1 MTDREIV
8 RYIDSGANYYVSLFG
23 NAPHMRKTDKEYY
36 SYIEPKADEYGI
48 SFVYHVRVDD
58 LPLERKKEVI
68 AEIKSLH
75 MPVWLDLLSSD
86 ETFFLLFGK
95 EKVHGQTKFAENDE
109 IYMAVLPEEKTAC
122 HEKSDS
128 VRKVQ
133 SAREF
138 ALWAQI
144 ANDVLSGGAPDIHPV
159 YHFPLCENGVLNC
172 YIMYRDNIP
181 VSVAAVMDDHGIA
194 SLEFVATI
202 PEMRRKGL
210 ARAVCEKAVCDAFS
224 NGAKIV
230 TVRAINLTAAK
241 LYRSVGFKVYNYAF

>member
-8 RYIDSGANYYVSLFG
+8 QYIDSGANYYVSLFG
-23 NAPHMRKTDKEYY
+23 NAPHMRKIDKEYY

-48 SFVYHVRVDD
+48 SFVYNVRIDD

-86 ETFFLLFGK
+86 ETFSLFFGK
-95 EKVHGQTKFAENDE
+95 KRTHGQTEFAENDE
-109 IYMAVLPEEKTAC
+109 IYMAVLPEEMAGC
-122 HEKSDS
+122 HEADNS
-128 VRKVQ
+128 VVKVR
-133 SAREF
+133 SAQEF
-138 ALWAQI
+138 AVWAQI
-144 ANDVLSGGAPDIHPV
+144 ANGVLSGGNPDIHPA
-159 YHFPLCENGVLNC
+159 YHFPLCENGKLSC
-172 YIMYRDNIP
+172 YTMYQDNIP
-181 VSVAAVMDDHGIA
+181 VSVAAIMDDHGIA

-224 NGAKIV
+224 DGAQIV
-230 TVRAINLTAAK
+230 TVRAIDLTAAK
-241 LYRSVGFKVYNYAF
+241 LYRSMGFKAYNYAV

>member
-8 RYIDSGANYYVSLFG
+8 QYIDSGANYYVSLFG
-23 NAPHMRKTDKEYY
+23 NAPHMRRVDKEHY
-36 SYIEPKADEYGI
+36 SYIEPKTDEYGI
-48 SFVYHVRVDD
+48 SFVHNVRVDE
-58 LPLERKKEVI
+58 LPPERKKEVI

-86 ETFFLLFGK
+86 ETFFLFFGK
-95 EKVHGQTKFAENDE
+95 EKLHGQTTFAENDE
-109 IYMAVLPEEKTAC
+109 VYMAILPEEKTTC
-122 HEKSDS
+122 HEKDDS

-133 SAREF
+133 SAQEF
-138 ALWAQI
+138 AVWTQI
-144 ANDVLSGGAPDIHPV
+144 VNGVLSGGAPAIHPV
-159 YHFPLCENGVLNC
+159 HHFPLCKNGMLNC
-172 YIMYRDNIP
+172 YMMYRDNIP
-181 VSVAAVMDDHGIA
+181 VSVAAIMDDHGVA

-210 ARAVCEKAVCDAFS
+210 ARAVCEKAVCDVFS

-241 LYRSVGFKVYNYAF
+241 LYRSVGFKTYNHAF